1 MSTQRPLNAIAI
13 DVVGQYNDAAK
24 YLVAAYRNGTRRAVA
39 GASGRYE
46 QLLNARALPLLNDDV
61 KGRLI
66 GAEQRVAG
74 VVVDAVERSSQGAE
88 RLADRLAQGAVAG
101 LEAFDARTAWTD
113 DMLVTS
119 ALRTLN
125 TPAANLSLQVAG
137 KVAEVSRRLSE
148 RVAGEAPVVKAAKA
162 AKTAAKKAVKRTA
175 KTAVKRTRRAAA
187 AVAGA

>member
-24 YLVAAYRNGTRRAVA
+24 HLVAAYRNGTRRAVA

-46 QLLNARALPLLNDDV
+46 QLLNARPLPLLNDEL
-61 KGRLI
+61 KSRLI
-66 GAEQRVAG
+66 GTEQRVAG
-74 VVVDAVERSSQGAE
+74 AVVDAVERSSEGAE

-148 RVAGEAPVVKAAKA
+148 RVAGEAPVVKVAK
-162 AKTAAKKAVKRTA
+162 AAKKAVKRTA

-187 AVAGA
+187 ALAEA